1 VFGCLGCG
9 DCVAACQFNAIHIN
23 KETGLAEVDESKC
36 VACGACVKAC
46 PRNIIELRKKGDG
59 GAKMVVLC
67 NNKDRGAMAR
77 KNCQN
82 ACIGCAKCQT
92 VCGFDAVKVE
102 NNLAYIDAEKCAM
115 CRECEMACPTG
126 AIHGLNMPALAKK
139 AAKPAAAAEAEA
151 PAGDGKFDP
160 ACAAI
165 IRALPTKRAQFP
177 YLQEMAQKK

>member
-1 VFGCLGCG
+1 
-9 DCVAACQFNAIHIN
+9 VAACQFDAIHIN